1 MCAIQSSLR
10 YNFPPMNLEIFH
22 PAVARW
28 FAKTFPAPTT
38 PQEQAW
44 PAIKEQRNALIA
56 APTGSGKTLAAFLA
70 AIDDL
75 VRLGTEG
82 KLDDTTHVVYV
93 SPLKA
98 LSNDI
103 QRNLQVPL
111 AGIQDELKAMGLPE
125 VNIRTLVRT
134 GDTPAAERVAMTKRP
149 PHIVVTTPE
158 SLYILLTSEGGR
170 RMLQTTRTL
179 ILDEIHA
186 VVGDKRGSHLALSME
201 RLEQLVSQHHTQP
214 IENKAANPKSVI
226 RNPKLVRI
234 GLSATQRPIEEVA
247 RFLVGTANIRP
258 DCTPDCAIIDSGHTR
273 HLDLAI
279 ELPESPLQAVMSG
292 EVWDEVYDRLA
303 QLIRQHK
310 TTLIFVNT
318 RRLAERVARHL
329 GERIGDENIAA
340 HHGSLAREQR
350 LAAEQRLKAGELSAL
365 VATASLEL
373 GIDIGDVNLVC
384 QLGSTR
390 SIASFLQR
398 VGRSNHTVA
407 GFPKGRI
414 FPLSRDELVECA
426 AIIDSVR
433 RGELDRLELP
443 EQPLDILAQQI
454 VAASAAEEWTEDALF
469 QMIRRAYPYRNLDR
483 EKFDSVI
490 RMLAEGFSTKRGR
503 RSAYLHHDAVNHRLR
518 GRRNARISAITS
530 GGAIP
535 DTADYAVVLEP
546 SDLVIGSVNEDFA
559 IESLQG
565 DIFQLGNTS
574 WRVLRVEQGKVR
586 VEDAHGQ
593 PPSIPFWLGEAPART
608 HELSVSVSRLR
619 VEVANRVE
627 VNTNGSGGSLDE
639 DPPAAAGS
647 TDMAEAEVAVHTTL
661 APGGRDL
668 TEAGADVS
676 TTLGPGSP
684 VGQPGWGGG
693 SGWVSERGLNLEP
706 AISYLTDEVGI
717 SRAAAEQIVEYL
729 AGAKAVLGV
738 MPSQDNLVLERFF
751 DDSGSMQLVV
761 HAPFGSRL
769 NRAWG
774 LALRKRFCRKFN
786 FELQAA
792 ATEDAIVLSLGPT
805 HSFPLDEVFHYLNSR
820 TVRQLLCQALLDAP
834 MWNIRWRW
842 NVTRALAV
850 LRRRGGKKIP
860 AQLQRMDADDL
871 LTAVFPDQV
880 ACAEN
885 LGGGVREI
893 PAHPLVDQTVKDC
906 LEEAMDVDSL
916 EKLLTSIERNEKNLF
931 ARDVIEASPLAQE
944 ILNARPYAYLDD
956 APLEERRTRAVYQRR
971 WLDPETAR
979 DMGKLD
985 QGAIDRVR
993 HEAWPRVENSDEL
1006 HDALVELGFITEQ
1019 EGTDW
1024 QEFFAELKN
1033 DRRAAVLQVNTRT
1046 AGVRGPQRGSP
1057 AGVLDPPAM
1066 SARREPPG
1074 DSGRSFNDANA
1085 GETPA
1090 LPVQKLWVAAERL
1103 PQLEAMYPSAA
1114 LQPPIVAPETSAQVP
1129 WVFEDALVEVLRGRL
1144 EGLGPV
1150 TVEALVNS
1158 FGLSKNAIE
1167 SGLLKLEAE
1176 GFVIR
1181 GQFTPG
1187 LTETEWSA
1195 RRLLARI
1202 HSYTLNR
1209 LRQEIEPASTAD
1221 FMSYLLAWQKVAPD
1235 HQMEGSESVRAIIEQ
1250 LEGFEA
1256 PAASWEGELLP
1267 SRLAEY
1273 DPAWLDDLCL
1283 SGEVV
1288 WARLTPPAPPSPSAR
1303 SAVSENGVERA
1314 RGSAPVRNTPIA
1326 LLRRKNFA
1334 IWNWVFPQPS
1344 LNEVEFSTTTRAVH
1358 EYLALRGAS
1367 FFTDIVE
1374 GTKLLRTQVEESL
1387 AELVANGLVISDSF
1401 AGLRALLTPSSR
1413 KTQAASKR
1421 KHRQAAYEMS
1431 SAGRWSLLNRG
1442 AATVLTGSAS
1452 VAPARGSSP
1461 TVKEGSVPEPE
1472 STEKIARILLKR
1484 YGVVFKRLLERE
1496 GIALPW
1502 RVLLRIYHRL
1512 EARGEIRGGRF
1523 VAGISGE
1530 QFALP
1535 DAVGMLRAIRRARTG
1550 AVDFSFRSPAQKEEE
1565 PSLTV
1570 GLPSSAS
1577 EESLISVSAADPL
1590 NLVGIIT
1597 PGGRVTAH
1605 TSNRILYRNGEPI
1618 TVLEAGETRFLVEL
1632 SRTMEWKAKSAL
1644 MRKATPP
1651 QLRSYLRRPA

>member
-1 MCAIQSSLR
+1 
-10 YNFPPMNLEIFH
+10 MNLEIFH

-28 FAKTFPAPTT
+28 FTKTFPSATP
-38 PQEQAW
+38 PQEEAW
-44 PAIKEQRNALIA
+44 PAIKQHQNTLIA

-75 VRLGTEG
+75 VRLGVEG

-103 QRNLQVPL
+103 QRNLQIPL
-111 AGIQDELKAMGLPE
+111 AGIEEELKAMGLPE

-134 GDTPAAERVAMTKRP
+134 GDTPASERTAMTKRP

-158 SLYILLTSEGGR
+158 SLYILLTSDGGR
-170 RMLQTTRTL
+170 RMLQTARTL
-179 ILDEIHA
+179 IVDEIHA
-186 VVGDKRGSHLALSME
+186 LVGDKRGSHLALSVE
-201 RLEQLVSQHHTQP
+201 RLEQLTSQHHTADSKL
-214 IENKAANPKSVI
+214 ETSNS
-226 RNPKLVRI
+226 KLVSI

-247 RFLVGTANIRP
+247 RFLVGTKNIDAAGNP
-258 DCTPDCAIIDSGHTR
+258 NCVVVDSGHAR
-273 HLDLAI
+273 RLDIAI
-279 ELPESPLQAVMSG
+279 ELPDSPLQAVMSG

-303 QLIRQHK
+303 QMIRQHQ
-310 TTLIFVNT
+310 TTLVFVNT

-329 GERIGDENIAA
+329 GERLGDENIAA

-350 LAAEQRLKAGELSAL
+350 LVAEQRLKAGELSAL

-384 QLGSTR
+384 QLGTTR

-433 RGELDRLELP
+433 RGELDRLEIP

-454 VAASAAEEWTEDALF
+454 VAASAPEEWSEDDLF
-469 QMIRRAYPYRNLDR
+469 GMVKSAYPYRNLERD
-483 EKFDSVI
+483 KFNEVI

-503 RSAYLHHDAVNHRLR
+503 RSAYLHHDAVNQRIR
-518 GRRNARISAITS
+518 GRRNARLSAITS

-535 DTADYAVVLEP
+535 DNADYAVVLEP
-546 SDLVIGSVNEDFA
+546 SELVIGSVNEDFA

-574 WRVLRVEQGKVR
+574 WRILRVEQGKVR
-586 VEDAHGQ
+586 VEDAAGQ

-608 HELSVSVSRLR
+608 HELSQSVSRLR
-619 VEVANRVE
+619 EEITNRVE
-627 VNTNGSGGSLDE
+627 VRQSEVQSPDGNGASGNGHEEQASNGDGEPSLTNS
-639 DPPAAAGS
+639 
-647 TDMAEAEVAVHTTL
+647 
-661 APGGRDL
+661 
-668 TEAGADVS
+668 
-676 TTLGPGSP
+676 
-684 VGQPGWGGG
+684 
-693 SGWVSERGLNLEP
+693 LNLQP
-706 AISYLTDEVGI
+706 ALSYLTDEVGI
-717 SRAAAEQIVEYL
+717 SQAAAEQLVEYL
-729 AGAKAVLGV
+729 AGAKVVLGV

-751 DDSGSMQLVV
+751 DDSGSMQLVL
-761 HAPFGSRL
+761 HSPFGSRL

-805 HSFPLDEVFHYLNSR
+805 HSFPLEEVFHYLNSK

-842 NVTRALAV
+842 NVTRSLAV

-871 LTAVFPDQV
+871 LTAIFPDQV
-880 ACAEN
+880 ACFEN
-885 LGGGVREI
+885 LGGGEREI
-893 PAHPLVDQTVKDC
+893 PQHPLVDQTVKDC
-906 LEEAMDVDSL
+906 LEEAMDIDGL
-916 EKLLTSIERNEKNLF
+916 ERLLTSIERNEKNLF

-956 APLEERRTRAVYQRR
+956 APLEERRTRAVFQRR
-971 WLDPETAR
+971 WLDPQTAS

-985 QGAIDRVR
+985 QAAIDRVR
-993 HEAWPRVENSDEL
+993 DEAWPRVENADEL
-1006 HDALVELGFITEQ
+1006 HDALVELGFVTEQ
-1019 EGTDW
+1019 EGAEW
-1024 QEFFAELKN
+1024 QEFLGELQK
-1033 DRRAAVLQVNTRT
+1033 DRRAAVMTI
-1046 AGVRGPQRGSP
+1046 SP
-1057 AGVLDPPAM
+1057 A
-1066 SARREPPG
+1066 
-1074 DSGRSFNDANA
+1074 SGKEETGKNA
-1085 GETPA
+1085 CPT
-1090 LPVQKLWVAAERL
+1090 LWIAAERL
-1103 PQLEAMYPSAA
+1103 PQIHAVYPAA
-1114 LQPPIVAPETSAQVP
+1114 PLDPQIVAPASLGDKTWAP
-1129 WVFEDALVEVLRGRL
+1129 EDALVEILRGRL

-1150 TVEALVNS
+1150 TIDMLAASSGLEATQ
-1158 FGLSKNAIE
+1158 IE
-1167 SGLLKLEAE
+1167 AGLLKLEAE

-1181 GQFTPG
+1181 GKFTPG
-1187 LTETEWSA
+1187 TEQTEWSA

-1209 LRQEIEPASTAD
+1209 LRQEIEPVATND
-1221 FMSYLLAWQKVAPD
+1221 FLRYLLAWQKVAPE
-1235 HQMEGSESVRAIIEQ
+1235 HQMEGPESLRGIIEQ

-1256 PAASWEGELLP
+1256 PAAAWEGEILP
-1267 SRLAEY
+1267 ARLSEY
-1273 DPAWLDDLCL
+1273 DPAWLDALCL

-1288 WARLTPPAPPSPSAR
+1288 WARLTPPARTTSTEPG
-1303 SAVSENGVERA
+1303 NERA

-1326 LLRRKNFA
+1326 LLLRKNFA
-1334 IWNWVFPQPS
+1334 TWNSVFPQPS
-1344 LNEVEFSTTTRAVH
+1344 NNEVEFSSTTQAVL
-1358 EYLALRGAS
+1358 EFLSTRGAS
-1367 FFTDIVE
+1367 FFTDIVD
-1374 GTKLLRTQVEESL
+1374 GTKLLRSQVEESL
-1387 AELVANGLVISDSF
+1387 GELVAGGMVISDSF

-1413 KTQAASKR
+1413 KTQAAARR
-1421 KHRQAAYEMS
+1421 KHRQPVYQMS

-1442 AATVLTGSAS
+1442 ASA
-1452 VAPARGSSP
+1452 ANASSFDAEAAEE
-1461 TVKEGSVPEPE
+1461 V
-1472 STEKIARILLKR
+1472 ARILLKR

-1535 DAVGMLRAIRRARTG
+1535 EAVAMLRAIRRTRTG
-1550 AVDFSFRSPAQKEEE
+1550 AMDFGFRSPAMLESA
-1565 PSLTV
+1565 PGSLSVATPAHT
-1570 GLPSSAS
+1570 LPAGST
-1577 EESLISVSAADPL
+1577 ESMISVSAADPL

-1597 PGGRVTAH
+1597 PGGRITAF
-1605 TSNRILYRNGEPI
+1605 TSNRILYNNGEP
-1618 TVLEAGETRFLVEL
+1618 TAVMESGETKFLVEL
-1632 SRTMEWKAKSAL
+1632 SRSMEWKAKAAL

-1651 QLRSYLRRPA
+1651 TLRTYLRRPA

>member
-1 MCAIQSSLR
+1 
-10 YNFPPMNLEIFH
+10 MNLEIFH
-22 PAVARW
+22 PAVASW
-28 FAKTFPAPTT
+28 FGKTFPDAT
-38 PQEQAW
+38 PPQQDAW
-44 PAIKEQRNALIA
+44 PAIKQGRNTLIA

-75 VRLGTEG
+75 VRLGVEG
-82 KLDDTTHVVYV
+82 KLDATTHVVYV

-103 QRNLQVPL
+103 QRNLQIPL
-111 AGIQDELKAMGLPE
+111 AGIQEELKAMGLPE

-134 GDTPAAERVAMTKRP
+134 GDTPAAERTAMIKRP

-170 RMLQTTRTL
+170 RMLQTARTL
-179 ILDEIHA
+179 IVDEIHA
-186 VVGDKRGSHLALSME
+186 VVSDKRGSHLALSIE
-201 RLEQLVSQHHTQP
+201 RLEKLVQQHSAQLQP
-214 IENKAANPKSVI
+214 DEI
-226 RNPKLVRI
+226 RNSKPETRNSKLIRV

-247 RFLVGTANIRP
+247 RFLVGTANIKQ
-258 DCTPDCAIIDSGHTR
+258 DGTPDCAIVDSGHSR
-273 HLDLAI
+273 QLDLAI
-279 ELPESPLQAVMSG
+279 ELPDSPLQAVMSG

-303 QLIRQHK
+303 QLIRQHN

-384 QLGSTR
+384 QVGSTR
-390 SIASFLQR
+390 SIASLLQR

-426 AIIDSVR
+426 SIIDSVR
-433 RGELDRLELP
+433 RGELDHLELP
-443 EQPLDILAQQI
+443 QQPLDILAQQI
-454 VAASAAEEWTEDALF
+454 VAASAPEEWGEDELF
-469 QMIRRAYPYRNLDR
+469 AMVRRAYPYRNLTR
-483 EKFDSVI
+483 EQFDSVI

-503 RSAYLHHDAVNHRLR
+503 RSAYLHHDAVNKRIR
-518 GRRNARISAITS
+518 GRRGARLAAITS

-546 SDLVIGSVNEDFA
+546 SELVIGSVNEDFA

-608 HELSVSVSRLR
+608 QELSVSVARLR
-619 VEVANRVE
+619 EEVTNRIDVQIPTSNVQSRDMDAE
-627 VNTNGSGGSLDE
+627 QNGNGN
-639 DPPAAAGS
+639 
-647 TDMAEAEVAVHTTL
+647 
-661 APGGRDL
+661 
-668 TEAGADVS
+668 
-676 TTLGPGSP
+676 
-684 VGQPGWGGG
+684 GQPDENLGLGQ
-693 SGWVSERGLNLEP
+693 SLNLEP
-706 AISYLTDEVGI
+706 AMKYLTQDVGI
-717 SRAAAEQIVEYL
+717 SQAAAEQIVEYL
-729 AGAKAVLGV
+729 AGAKIVLGV

-751 DDSGSMQLVV
+751 DDSGSMQLVL
-761 HAPFGSRL
+761 HSPFGSRL

-805 HSFPLDEVFHYLNSR
+805 HSFPLDEVFHYLNSK

-842 NVTRALAV
+842 NVTRSLAV

-860 AQLQRMDADDL
+860 AQLQRMDAEDL
-871 LTAVFPDQV
+871 LTAIFPDQL
-880 ACAEN
+880 ACPEN
-885 LGGGVREI
+885 LGGGEREI
-893 PAHPLVDQTVKDC
+893 PTHPLVDQTVKDC
-906 LEEAMDVDSL
+906 LEEAMDIEGL
-916 EKLLTSIERNEKNLF
+916 EQLLTAIERNEKNLF

-971 WLDPETAR
+971 WLDPQTAS

-993 HEAWPRVENSDEL
+993 DEAWPRVENADEL
-1006 HDALVELGFITEQ
+1006 HDALVELGYITE
-1019 EGTDW
+1019 EEVAEW
-1024 QEFFAELKN
+1024 QPYSAELQN
-1033 DRRAAVLQVNTRT
+1033 DRRAAVLQV
-1046 AGVRGPQRGSP
+1046 GSLP
-1057 AGVLDPPAM
+1057 T
-1066 SARREPPG
+1066 
-1074 DSGRSFNDANA
+1074 SG
-1085 GETPA
+1085 TPV
-1090 LPVQKLWVAAERL
+1090 LPVNKLNLWIAAERL
-1103 PQLEAMYPSAA
+1103 PQFEAVYPSFE
-1114 LQPPIVAPETSAQVP
+1114 LQPAIKAPDSFTKQ
-1129 WVFEDALVEVLRGRL
+1129 WTFEEALVELLRGRL

-1150 TVEALVNS
+1150 TVQS
-1158 FGLSKNAIE
+1158 LSDS
-1167 SGLLKLEAE
+1167 SGLNTNEIETGLLRLEAE

-1181 GQFTPG
+1181 GKFSPG
-1187 LTETEWSA
+1187 ATETEWCA

-1209 LRQEIEPASTAD
+1209 LRQEIEPVATAD
-1221 FMSYLLAWQKVAPD
+1221 FIRFLLAWQKVAPE
-1235 HQMEGSESVRAIIEQ
+1235 HQMEGPDSVGAIIEQ

-1256 PAASWEGELLP
+1256 PAAAWEGELLP
-1267 SRLAEY
+1267 SRLTEY
-1273 DPAWLDDLCL
+1273 DPAWLDALCL

-1288 WARLTPPAPPSPSAR
+1288 WARLTPPTNSNRAAPN
-1303 SAVSENGVERA
+1303 EDGVEKA
-1314 RGSAPVRNTPIA
+1314 RGAAPVRNTPIA

-1334 IWNWVFPQPS
+1334 IWNSVFPQPTLS
-1344 LNEVEFSTTTRAVH
+1344 ELGFSTTTRAVH
-1358 EYLALRGAS
+1358 GYLATRGAS

-1374 GTKLLRTQVEESL
+1374 GTKLLRSQVEESL
-1387 AELVANGLVISDSF
+1387 GELVANGLVISDSF
-1401 AGLRALLTPSSR
+1401 AGLRALLTPGSK
-1413 KTQAASKR
+1413 KTQAAARR
-1421 KHRQAAYEMS
+1421 KHRQPLYEMS
-1431 SAGRWSLLNRG
+1431 SAGRWSILQR
-1442 AATVLTGSAS
+1442 AS
-1452 VAPARGSSP
+1452 VKTSDKPKYAEQTDPE
-1461 TVKEGSVPEPE
+1461 TVEE
-1472 STEKIARILLKR
+1472 IARILLKR

-1496 GIALPW
+1496 GIAMPW
-1502 RVLLRIYHRL
+1502 RVLLRMYHRL

-1535 DAVGMLRAIRRARTG
+1535 EAVGMLRAIRRSGRTTEEL
-1550 AVDFSFRSPAQKEEE
+1550 FRGGLQPGIGDAQAMEG
-1565 PSLTV
+1565 PTQ
-1570 GLPSSAS
+1570 
-1577 EESLISVSAADPL
+1577 ESLISISAADPL

-1597 PGGRVTAH
+1597 PGGRITAF
-1605 TSNRILYRNGEPI
+1605 TANRILYRNGEPI
-1618 TVLEAGETRFLVEL
+1618 TVLESGETRFLVEL
-1632 SRTMEWKAKSAL
+1632 SRAMEWKAKAAL

>member
-1 MCAIQSSLR
+1 
-10 YNFPPMNLEIFH
+10 MNLEIFH

-28 FAKTFPAPTT
+28 FAQSFPAAT
-38 PQEQAW
+38 PPQTEAW
-44 PAIKEQRNALIA
+44 PAIKAARHTLIA

-75 VRLGTEG
+75 VRLGVAGE
-82 KLDDTTHVVYV
+82 LDDTTHVVYV

-103 QRNLQVPL
+103 QRNLQIPL
-111 AGIQDELKAMGLPE
+111 AGIQDELRALGLPE
-125 VNIRTLVRT
+125 VNIRTFVRT
-134 GDTPAAERVAMTKRP
+134 GDTPAGERTAMTKRP

-186 VVGDKRGSHLALSME
+186 VVGDKRGSHLALSIE
-201 RLEQLVSQHHTQP
+201 RLEQLVQQYNAQLPPS
-214 IENKAANPKSVI
+214 EI
-226 RNPKLVRI
+226 RNSQSEIRSSKLVRI

-247 RFLVGTANIRP
+247 RFLVGTNNI
-258 DCTPDCAIIDSGHTR
+258 DAAGTPNCRIIDSGHAR
-273 HLDLAI
+273 QLDLAI
-279 ELPESPLQAVMSG
+279 ELPDSPLQAVMSG
-292 EVWDEVYDRLA
+292 DVWEEVYDRLT

-310 TTLIFVNT
+310 TTLVFVNT
-318 RRLAERVARHL
+318 RRLAERVSRHL
-329 GERIGDENIAA
+329 GERLGDENIAA

-426 AIIDSVR
+426 AIVDSVR
-433 RGELDRLELP
+433 RGELDQLELP

-454 VAASAAEEWTEDALF
+454 VAALAAEEWTEAALF
-469 QMIRRAYPYRNLDR
+469 GMVRGAYPYRNLTR
-483 EKFDSVI
+483 EKFDSII

-503 RSAYLHHDAVNHRLR
+503 RSAYLHHDAVNQRIR

-619 VEVANRVE
+619 SNVADRVDL
-627 VNTNGSGGSLDE
+627 NNDSGDLVQSPKSKVQSPPPETDE
-639 DPPAAAGS
+639 QLAGEFEGGETEDKKPA
-647 TDMAEAEVAVHTTL
+647 VL
-661 APGGRDL
+661 
-668 TEAGADVS
+668 
-676 TTLGPGSP
+676 
-684 VGQPGWGGG
+684 
-693 SGWVSERGLNLEP
+693 LEP
-706 AISYLTDEVGI
+706 AIKYLTDDVGI

-729 AGAKAVLGV
+729 AGAKAVLGI

-792 ATEDAIVLSLGPT
+792 ATEDAVILSLGPT
-805 HSFPLDEVFHYLNSR
+805 HSFPLDEVFHYLNSKS
-820 TVRQLLCQALLDAP
+820 VRRLLCQALLDAP

-860 AQLQRMDADDL
+860 AQLQRMDAEDL
-871 LTAVFPDQV
+871 LTAIFPDQV
-880 ACAEN
+880 ACQEN
-885 LGGGVREI
+885 LGGGEREI
-893 PAHPLVDQTVKDC
+893 PEHPLVDQTVKDC
-906 LEEAMDVDSL
+906 LEEAMDVASL
-916 EKLLTSIERNEKNLF
+916 ERLLTAIERNEKNLF

-956 APLEERRTRAVYQRR
+956 APLEERRTRAVQQRR
-971 WLDPETAR
+971 WLDPQTAK

-993 HEAWPRVENSDEL
+993 DEAWPRVETADEL
-1006 HDALVELGFITEQ
+1006 HDALVELGFITER
-1019 EGTDW
+1019 EGSEWT
-1024 QEFFAELKN
+1024 EFFTELKN
-1033 DRRAAVLQVNTRT
+1033 DRRAATLSWERGHPVPNT
-1046 AGVRGPQRGSP
+1046 ADV
-1057 AGVLDPPAM
+1057 
-1066 SARREPPG
+1066 RREA
-1074 DSGRSFNDANA
+1074 DTMSVLAEDADGA
-1085 GETPA
+1085 SALPA
-1090 LPVQKLWVAAERL
+1090 LWIAAERL
-1103 PQLEAMYPSAA
+1103 PQFQAMYPSAELKPLIA
-1114 LQPPIVAPETSAQVP
+1114 APESFAQVT
-1129 WVFEDALVEVLRGRL
+1129 WTFETALVEVLRGRL

-1150 TVEALVNS
+1150 TVAALANS
-1158 FGLSKNAIE
+1158 FGLSASDIE
-1167 SGLLKLEAE
+1167 LGLLKLEAE

-1187 LTETEWSA
+1187 GTETEWSA

-1209 LRQEIEPASTAD
+1209 LRQEIEPVSTAD
-1221 FMSYLLAWQKVAPD
+1221 FMRYLLAWQKVAPD
-1235 HQMEGSESVRAIIEQ
+1235 HQMEGPESVRAIIEQ

-1256 PAASWEGELLP
+1256 PAASWEGEL
-1267 SRLAEY
+1267 
-1273 DPAWLDDLCL
+1273 
-1283 SGEVV
+1283 
-1288 WARLTPPAPPSPSAR
+1288 
-1303 SAVSENGVERA
+1303 
-1314 RGSAPVRNTPIA
+1314 
-1326 LLRRKNFA
+1326 
-1334 IWNWVFPQPS
+1334 
-1344 LNEVEFSTTTRAVH
+1344 
-1358 EYLALRGAS
+1358 
-1367 FFTDIVE
+1367 
-1374 GTKLLRTQVEESL
+1374 
-1387 AELVANGLVISDSF
+1387 
-1401 AGLRALLTPSSR
+1401 
-1413 KTQAASKR
+1413 
-1421 KHRQAAYEMS
+1421 
-1431 SAGRWSLLNRG
+1431 
-1442 AATVLTGSAS
+1442 
-1452 VAPARGSSP
+1452 
-1461 TVKEGSVPEPE
+1461 
-1472 STEKIARILLKR
+1472 
-1484 YGVVFKRLLERE
+1484 
-1496 GIALPW
+1496 
-1502 RVLLRIYHRL
+1502 
-1512 EARGEIRGGRF
+1512 
-1523 VAGISGE
+1523 
-1530 QFALP
+1530 
-1535 DAVGMLRAIRRARTG
+1535 
-1550 AVDFSFRSPAQKEEE
+1550 
-1565 PSLTV
+1565 
-1570 GLPSSAS
+1570 
-1577 EESLISVSAADPL
+1577 
-1590 NLVGIIT
+1590 
-1597 PGGRVTAH
+1597 
-1605 TSNRILYRNGEPI
+1605 
-1618 TVLEAGETRFLVEL
+1618 
-1632 SRTMEWKAKSAL
+1632 
-1644 MRKATPP
+1644 
-1651 QLRSYLRRPA
+1651 